1 MRTLLIITGLAVLAG
16 CSSPRGVGFDDY
28 STYTQSNPRPA
39 DPEAIHEEI
48 LIERGIRKPS
58 DATD

>member
-1 MRTLLIITGLAVLAG
+1 M
-16 CSSPRGVGFDDY
+16 GFDDY

>member
-1 MRTLLIITGLAVLAG
+1 MRTIFILAALAIMAG

-39 DPEAIHEEI
+39 DPDAIYEEI
-48 LIERGIRKPS
+48 LIERGIKKPS
-58 DATD
+58 DPTE